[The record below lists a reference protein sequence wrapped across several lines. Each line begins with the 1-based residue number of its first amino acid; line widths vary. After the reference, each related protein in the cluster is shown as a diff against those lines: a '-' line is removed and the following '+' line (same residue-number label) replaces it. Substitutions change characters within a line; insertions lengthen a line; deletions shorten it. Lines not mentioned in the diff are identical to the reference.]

1 VAAALDHSGSHDMLM
16 LWLRPPDILRLPAA
30 PGRVSSVYMS
40 GLMGGLEE
48 APLPPAW
55 RPITHMAYPFDLP
68 DRRTVPTDY
77 ALGWFTLRH
86 IPVVAEQAQIDTYLA
101 CSVLSDT
108 LTHIGD
114 VLNRDYLIETIE
126 QSLEHRVVNGYYP
139 RLSLA
144 PNERFASK
152 GGYIVHFAG
161 ATGARLSPETEWLA
175 P

>member
-1 VAAALDHSGSHDMLM
+1 
-16 LWLRPPDILRLPAA
+16 
-30 PGRVSSVYMS
+30 
-40 GLMGGLEE
+40 
-48 APLPPAW
+48 
-55 RPITHMAYPFDLP
+55 MAYPFDLP

-108 LTHIGD
+108 VTHIGD
-114 VLNRDYLIETIE
+114 LLNRDYLIET
-126 QSLEHRVVNGYYP
+126 LEHTLDHRVVNGYYP

-161 ATGARLSPETEWLA
+161 RSGSGLVPETEWLT